1 MRTFLGTRNKHLS
14 SDNHNFSEQTLTLV
28 LFILF
33 MKMQANSLS
42 PKWPEQRP
50 VDCISFVPQLTEVL
64 SIDLTWLKYIHLTN
78 KEVVIS
84 D

>member
-1 MRTFLGTRNKHLS
+1 MDYLVDMSENKIAI
-14 SDNHNFSEQTLTLV
+14 FSGQTLTLV

-64 SIDLTWLKYIHLTN
+64 SIDLT
-78 KEVVIS
+78 
-84 D
+84 